1 LKKIFWPLLKT
12 MKKLQNKLITKPNTT
27 LSNKTGPWRTQ
38 KPVTDYN
45 ICISCATCS
54 KICPEACIEM
64 QEHKDFPK
72 LKPVTNY
79 DYCKGCALCVHECPV
94 KAIRMVDDF

>member
-1 LKKIFWPLLKT
+1 MKTPKI
-12 MKKLQNKLITKPNTT
+12 NLITKPNTT
-27 LSNKTGPWRTQ
+27 LNNKTGPWRTQ

-45 ICISCATCS
+45 VCISCATCA

-64 QEHKDFPK
+64 KQHADFPK
-72 LKPVTNY
+72 PKPVTDY

-94 KAIRMVDDF
+94 KAIKMEDDY

>member
-1 LKKIFWPLLKT
+1 MKT
-12 MKKLQNKLITKPNTT
+12 PNKNLITKPNTT

-38 KPVTDYN
+38 KPETDYN
-45 ICISCATCS
+45 KCISCGLCS

-64 QEHKDFPK
+64 KATRGFSKPK
-72 LKPVTNY
+72 PKTNY

-94 KAIRMVDDF
+94 KAIKMVNDY

>member
-1 LKKIFWPLLKT
+1 
-12 MKKLQNKLITKPNTT
+12 MKKTLITKPNTT
-27 LSNKTGPWRTQ
+27 LNNKTGPWRTQ

-45 ICISCATCS
+45 ICISCSTCA

-64 QEHKDFPK
+64 LDQKNFPK
-72 LKPVTNY
+72 PKPVTNY

-94 KAIRMVDDF
+94 KAIKMVADY